1 MIYSPEYEAMM
12 NVART
17 YAEAY
22 KKFPAAKVQDK
33 AAMKPDTPKGEM
45 QARKMDKVRAVMTD
59 NETGYGN
66 MAREFNKR
74 QPLENQK
81 RGLEKKMKK
90 PAVAGSEGA
99 AKVQSAAV
107 TGLQKKAAEKALD
120 AKIKRPR
127 TRMPKADR
135 PGTIK
140 KK

>member
-1 MIYSPEYEAMM
+1 MFNSPEYQALI

-22 KKFPAAKVQDK
+22 KKFPAAKVQDQ
-33 AAMKPDTPKGEM
+33 AAMKPDTAKGEK

-59 NETGYGN
+59 NDTGLGN
-66 MAREFNKR
+66 AARQFNKR

-99 AKVQSAAV
+99 AKVKM
-107 TGLQKKAAEKALD
+107 GMEKPTP
-120 AKIKRPR
+120 KRPR
-127 TRMPKADR
+127 TRMPKTDR

-140 KK
+140 K